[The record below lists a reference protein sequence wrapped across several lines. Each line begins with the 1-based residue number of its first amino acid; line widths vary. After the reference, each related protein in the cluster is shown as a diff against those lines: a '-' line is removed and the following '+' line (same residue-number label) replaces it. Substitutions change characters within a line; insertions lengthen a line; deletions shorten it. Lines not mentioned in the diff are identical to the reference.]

1 MMKKTIWLILAV
13 IVFLSACSSVPK
25 EDQIQTAIVLT
36 EAAKPTSTPLPPT
49 DTPTPMPTSTPTPK
63 PTKTPTPTRTGLT
76 YDEILYK
83 NTYQEFLTEFSTL
96 MTEFLAMNR
105 QAEADPTIIFDTQ
118 WKFDLAAL
126 FDQLLTIT
134 EEMANYPNV
143 PEKFNSFH
151 NWVELLYPETQ
162 EFVENYWSS
171 VELIDATYIP
181 KAIENLTNINTY
193 LDNATKEL
201 EKLLNP

>member
-1 MMKKTIWLILAV
+1 MKKTIWLILAV